1 MWIPHRA
8 GVQCY
13 GMFKKS
19 EHLELVNMTAFLNE
33 HPNGAGRSFPAQ
45 QYKPRGCATVV
56 VVILIA
62 CAVALALA
70 QHSA

>member
-19 EHLELVNMTAFLNE
+19 EHLERVNMTAFLNE
-33 HPNGAGRSFPAQ
+33 HTNGAGRSFAGQ
-45 QYKPRGCATVV
+45 QAKPRGCATVIV
-56 VVILIA
+56 AILLLLLLA
-62 CAVALALA
+62 ALA